1 MKQIFPLIRS
11 KVRKKI
17 FSLLFTNPQKKYYF
31 RELQRLI
38 GGSPGSL
45 LRELNYLVEGGI
57 LEDEFRGNLRFF
69 RVNKNH
75 PLFPELKSIVL
86 KTEGIVGKIKDSFLK
101 EPKIKAA
108 FIYGSF
114 AQGDE
119 TSASDVDLM
128 IVGEPDLTNLR
139 RRIKRLENWFGREIN
154 YSVYSS
160 KEFIQKKKKSDFV
173 NYILA
178 EPKIVLVGKINED

>member
-11 KVRKKI
+11 KIRRKV
-17 FSLLFTNPQKKYYF
+17 FSLFFTNPEKKYYF

-38 GGSPGSL
+38 GSSPGSL
-45 LRELNYLVEGGI
+45 LRELNYLVEAGI

-69 RVNKNH
+69 QVNKKY
-75 PLFPELKSIVL
+75 PLFSELKSIVL
-86 KTEGIVGKIKDSFLK
+86 KTEGIVGKIKEILLK
-101 EPKIKAA
+101 EPKVKTA

-114 AQGDE
+114 AKKDE
-119 TSASDVDLM
+119 AALSDVDLM
-128 IVGEPDLTNLR
+128 IIGEPDLISLK
-139 RRIKRLENWFGREIN
+139 RRIRRLEDWFGREIN
-154 YSVYSS
+154 YSVYSP
-160 KEFIQKKKKSDFV
+160 KEFIQKKKESDFV